1 MKNKILT
8 YRRNVLSLKRAWL
21 WMLFAMLAAQCPL
34 LTATAQSLT
43 DRYNSSRPVVMAC
56 DWDKPPYEYLNDNG
70 EPAGTNIEVMRAI
83 MKEMNLPI
91 RFVMKDWG
99 NAIKTFERGDAD
111 IIMAHT
117 QRYRHDP
124 YIVSQNIINYNRIV
138 VAMKGDSATKVTLKM
153 LDEGGAVFKPSDY
166 AVKYYISNDSSRAA
180 KVDYQSPKTALMG
193 LVVGDNK
200 YFVWGEAPLKWK
212 IKELNIEGLVLS
224 SVNIPV
230 SEIHVIGRDKVLI
243 DEIDDHYSRLKQ
255 SGVVEEIYNRW
266 VHPERVE
273 DSSLPWIISLVVL
286 ALLVVAVFYTLS
298 VLARRQV
305 RNNMKNLTD
314 VNNMMIK
321 ALHMGNFYVMEYD
334 IESGLQVNR
343 YGQLLPEGGMTH
355 EEFLER
361 IHPDERMDFT
371 KKVRLMIERRSRHE
385 LLRKRWNAG
394 TAEAPRWLTLDGHAM
409 VETDSFGKPRY
420 IINAVHDITKGLIEE
435 HTSYELGRKYEQLF
449 NIPTLAMAF
458 YDREGRLISLNE
470 HMREICGFSSADNKH
485 FWESSRLFDLPL
497 FIGSYNP
504 ADRHDLHACQHMLYP
519 DQGIDRYLE
528 FHVCPIF
535 DAEGEVANYF
545 ASCTDVTDIR
555 LSDRS
560 LQQLDQEIQTTSKQ
574 IRQLEEK
581 LHYMLVSTNMFV
593 WQLDFQRQVITYTS
607 TLSKPEYVCTF
618 EEYIE
623 NIPDDGQEP
632 LPQGLTDPELMRKPF
647 VVQRRFKKPMVHNTS
662 VEGERWYQVMGVGVT
677 DENDQVTGA
686 FGLFRDITNL
696 IHTQQRL
703 REETARAEDSGHQK
717 SMFLASMTHELR
729 TPLNS
734 IVGFSDLLCSV
745 DSPEER
751 HEFIRIIRNNCD
763 MLLRLIN
770 DILEASAIDDGP
782 QSVNPIDVDFAKAFD
797 DICQSLERRVQT
809 PGVSFIKENP
819 YTTLPTRIDI
829 DRIRQVVTNFVT
841 NSVKYT
847 QEGHIKVGYR
857 PKDGGLYIYCEDTGA
872 GIPKDKQ
879 DLVFE
884 RFVKLNEFVQGTGL
898 GLSICKSI
906 AERCGGHIGVDSEG
920 EGHGSTFWIWVPVT

>member
-8 YRRNVLSLKRAWL
+8 YRRNVLSLKGTWL
-21 WMLFAMLAAQCPL
+21 RMLLAVLAAQCSL
-34 LTATAQSLT
+34 LTATAQTLN

-56 DWDKPPYEYLNDNG
+56 DWDKPPYEYLNDKG
-70 EPAGTNIEVMRAI
+70 EPAGTNIDVMRAI

-117 QRYRHDP
+117 QRFRHAP
-124 YIVSQNIINYNRIV
+124 YYVSRNIINYNRIV
-138 VAMKGDSATKVTLKM
+138 VAMKGDSATRVTLKM
-153 LDEGGAVFKPSDY
+153 LDAEGAVFKPSDY
-166 AVKYYISNDSSRAA
+166 AVKYYISNDSSRAV

-224 SVNIPV
+224 SIDIPV

-255 SGVVEEIYNRW
+255 SGVVEEIHNRW

-273 DSSLPWIISLVVL
+273 DSSLPWIIGLVVL

-334 IESGLQVNR
+334 IEADLQVNR
-343 YGQLLPEGGMTH
+343 YGHLLPDGGITH
-355 EEFLER
+355 EQFLER
-361 IHPDERMDFT
+361 IHPDERGDFN

-385 LLRKRWNAG
+385 LLRKHWNAG

-420 IINAVHDITKGLIEE
+420 LINAVHDITKGLVEE
-435 HTSYELGRKYEQLF
+435 HTSFELSRKFDQLF
-449 NIPTLAMAF
+449 SIPTLAMAF
-458 YDREGRLISLNE
+458 YDKDGRLIGLNDY
-470 HMREICGFSSADNKH
+470 MCEICGFSSADNKH
-485 FWESSRLFDLPL
+485 FWESSRLFDLPQV
-497 FIGSYNP
+497 IGAYGP

-519 DQGIDRYLE
+519 EQGIDCYVE

-535 DAEGEVANYF
+535 NAEGEVANYF
-545 ASCTDVTDIR
+545 ASCIDVTNDR
-555 LSDRS
+555 ESDRS
-560 LQQLDQEIQTTSKQ
+560 MHRLDQEIQATSKQ

-581 LHYMLVSTNMFV
+581 LHYMLVSTNMYV
-593 WQLDFQRQVITYTS
+593 WQLDFQRRLITYTS

-618 EEYIE
+618 DEYNASIC
-623 NIPDDGQEP
+623 NDSGDALIRGQN
-632 LPQGLTDPELMRKPF
+632 PEKLREPF
-647 VVQRRFKKPMVHNTS
+647 VLQRRFARPMVHNTDA
-662 VEGERWYQVMGVGVT
+662 EGERWYQVMGVGVT
-677 DENDQVTGA
+677 DDNNQVTGA

-703 REETARAEDSGHQK
+703 REETARAEDSGRQK

-734 IVGFSDLLCSV
+734 IVGFSDLLGSA

-770 DILEASAIDDGP
+770 DILEASTIDDGP
-782 QSVNPIDVDFAKAFD
+782 QSVNPTDVDFAKAFD
-797 DICQSLERRVQT
+797 DICQSLEHRVQT

-819 YTTLPTRIDI
+819 YTTLPARIDI

-847 QEGHIKVGYR
+847 KEGHIKVGYR
-857 PKDGGLYIYCEDTGA
+857 QKDGGLYIYCEDTGL
-872 GIPKDKQ
+872 GIPKEKQ
-879 DLVFE
+879 ASVFE

-906 AERCGGHIGVDSEG
+906 AERCGGRIGVDSEG
-920 EGHGSTFWIWVPVT
+920 EGHGSTFWIWVPVG

>member
-1 MKNKILT
+1 MKNRRLT
-8 YRRNVLSLKRAWL
+8 DRPNALSLNGAWQCWL
-21 WMLFAMLAAQCPL
+21 LAL
-34 LTATAQSLT
+34 LAVGCSLLSASAQSLSE
-43 DRYNSSRPVVMAC
+43 RYNSRRPVVMVC
-56 DWDKPPYEYLNDNG
+56 DWDKPPYEYLNDRG
-70 EPAGTNIEVMRAI
+70 EPAGTNIDVMRAI
-83 MKEMNLPI
+83 MEEMNLPI
-91 RFVMKDWG
+91 RFEMKDWG

-111 IIMAHT
+111 LILAHT

-124 YIVSQNIINYNRIV
+124 YIVSHNIVNYNRIV
-138 VAMKGDSATKVTLKM
+138 VAMKGDTATNVTLKM
-153 LDEGGAVFKPSDY
+153 LDDEGAVFKPNDY
-166 AVKYYISNDSSRAA
+166 AVKYYIANDSSRAL

-193 LVVGDNK
+193 IVVGDNK

-224 SVNIPV
+224 SVDIPV
-230 SEIHVIGRDKVLI
+230 SEIHVIGRDKELI

-255 SGVVEEIYNRW
+255 SGVVEEIHNRW

-371 KKVRLMIERRSRHE
+371 KKMRLMIERRSRHE

-420 IINAVHDITKGLIEE
+420 IINAVHDITKGLMEE
-435 HTSYELGRKYEQLF
+435 HTSFELGRKYEQLF

-458 YDREGRLISLNE
+458 YDKDGRLIGLNE

-618 EEYIE
+618 EEYNASIC
-623 NIPDDGQEP
+623 DDGQDA
-632 LPQGLTDPELMRKPF
+632 LIRGLRNPELLRRPF
-647 VVQRRFKKPMVHNTS
+647 VLQRRFARPMVHNTS
-662 VEGERWYQVMGVGVT
+662 AEGERWYQVMGVGVT

-819 YTTLPTRIDI
+819 YTSLPTRIDI

-847 QEGHIKVGYR
+847 KEGHIKVGYR
-857 PKDGGLYIYCEDTGA
+857 PKDDGLYIYCEDTGA

-879 DLVFE
+879 DSVFE

>member
-8 YRRNVLSLKRAWL
+8 YRRNVPSLKMAWL
-21 WMLFAMLAAQCPL
+21 WMLFAMLAAQCSL

-43 DRYNSSRPVVMAC
+43 DRYNSSRPVIMAC

-70 EPAGTNIEVMRAI
+70 EPAGTNIDVMRAI

-124 YIVSQNIINYNRIV
+124 YTVSQNIINYNRIV
-138 VAMKGDSATKVTLKM
+138 VAMKGDSAANVTLKM
-153 LDEGGAVFKPSDY
+153 LDAEGAVFKPSDY
-166 AVKYYISNDSSRAA
+166 AVKYYISNDSSRAV

-224 SVNIPV
+224 SVDIPV
-230 SEIHVIGRDKVLI
+230 SEIHVIGRDKELI

-255 SGVVEEIYNRW
+255 SGVVEEIHNRW

-420 IINAVHDITKGLIEE
+420 IINAVHDITKGLMEE
-435 HTSYELGRKYEQLF
+435 HTSFELGRKYEQLF

-458 YDREGRLISLNE
+458 YDKDGRLIGLNE

-618 EEYIE
+618 EEYNASIC
-623 NIPDDGQEP
+623 DDGQDA
-632 LPQGLTDPELMRKPF
+632 LIRGLRNPELLRRPF
-647 VVQRRFKKPMVHNTS
+647 VLQRRFARPMVHNTS
-662 VEGERWYQVMGVGVT
+662 AEGERWYQVMGVGVT

-819 YTTLPTRIDI
+819 YTSLPTRIDI

-847 QEGHIKVGYR
+847 KEGHIKVGYR
-857 PKDGGLYIYCEDTGA
+857 PKDDGLYIYCEDTGA

-879 DLVFE
+879 DSVFE